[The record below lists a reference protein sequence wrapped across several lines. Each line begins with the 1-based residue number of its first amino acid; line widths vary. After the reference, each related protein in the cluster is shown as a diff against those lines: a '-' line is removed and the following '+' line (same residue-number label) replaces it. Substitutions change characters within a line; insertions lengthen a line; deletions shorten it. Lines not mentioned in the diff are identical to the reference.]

1 MVHIKV
7 GWSKDLVWDLRVP
20 KLKFIVNFDLLDA
33 LKVLR
38 FLLKLTSLMSVDL
51 FHSWT
56 KKIKSVNPLFRP
68 VRKQA

>member
-7 GWSKDLVWDLRVP
+7 GWSKYLVWDLRVP

-38 FLLKLTSLMSVDL
+38 FLLRLLSLMAVDL